1 MADNQSTSNARTYVL
16 VHGAWDGGWVC
27 GDVSNQLTTY
37 GHRVTTPTL
46 TGLGKRSHLVLD
58 VVEVRITDL
67 PITPEKVL
75 AALDRQKSTTK

>member
-1 MADNQSTSNARTYVL
+1 MSDDQSTNNARTYVL
-16 VHGAWDGGWVC
+16 VHGAWHGGWVWRN
-27 GDVSNQLTTY
+27 VSNQLTTY

-46 TGLGKRSHLVLD
+46 TSLGKRSHLVLD
-58 VVEVRITDL
+58 AVGVRITDL